1 MHQKKKTLRNNVIVT
16 VVLSVTAIQGFAD
29 VVVTQMRRINM
40 KKKTKMY
47 AKGGAMAKKKGTKM
61 YAKGGAMAKKRPM
74 KMMARKGGTARRR

>member
-1 MHQKKKTLRNNVIVT
+1 VT

-47 AKGGAMAKKKGTKM
+47 AKGGAMASKKGTKM
-61 YAKGGAMAKKRPM
+61 YARGGAMPKKKPT